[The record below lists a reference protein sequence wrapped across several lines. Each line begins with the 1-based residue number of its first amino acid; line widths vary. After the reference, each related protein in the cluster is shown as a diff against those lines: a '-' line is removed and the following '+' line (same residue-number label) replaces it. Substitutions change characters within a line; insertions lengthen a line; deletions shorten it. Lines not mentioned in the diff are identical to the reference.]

1 MKSNL
6 VAIVQ
11 ERCNSLR
18 LKNNVLA
25 NIEDK
30 PLIQWVIN
38 RVKKSTNHF
47 NLR

>member
-6 VAIVQ
+6 VSIGQA
-11 ERCNSLR
+11 RCNSLR
-18 LKNNVLA
+18 LKNKVLA

-38 RVKKSTNHF
+38 RVKKIN
-47 NLR
+47 

>member
-6 VAIVQ
+6 VAMVQ
-11 ERCNSLR
+11 ARCNSLR
-18 LKNNVLA
+18 LKNKVLA
-25 NIEDK
+25 NIEGK
-30 PLIQWVIN
+30 PLIQRVIN